1 MHSEVNPLCENEN
14 EIIIIKA
21 NVLAIRYACRGWER
35 EKQEETTV
43 CLGIIITGKNPK
55 LQNNIE
61 LKKFEVAK
69 LFVIREQGGKKR
81 LFWHHKNFMLCIS
94 SNT

>member
-1 MHSEVNPLCENEN
+1 MHSEVNPLYEDEN

-21 NVLAIRYACRGWER
+21 NVAIRYACRYME
-35 EKQEETTV
+35 EKQAETVV
-43 CLGIIITGKNPK
+43 CMGIIITGKYPK

-69 LFVIREQGGKKR
+69 LFVIREQG
-81 LFWHHKNFMLCIS
+81 
-94 SNT
+94 